1 MSDDTNGRTS
11 VFASLKKM
19 DPIIFGVSA
28 FLTIAFVLWAA
39 LDEKHF
45 TAAVNRAFTWI
56 TVDWGWLYLISA
68 FALVITA
75 VVVMFGKFGTVRL
88 SRTADEKPEFGNFS
102 WFAMLFGAAIA
113 AGIVFWGPAEPAYDW
128 MTVPPYFAD
137 KAKSSGAAVDA
148 MTQSFF
154 HWGFTPWAIYAVLT
168 IAVALGAYKKGLP
181 FRFSTAFYYVIGDRV
196 RGGWGKVLDIFAV
209 IVTLGGL
216 ATTTGLIAF
225 QISAGL
231 KYQYGWVLG
240 DNAAYLIIGLLT
252 AIFAVAAYTGLH
264 KGIKYLGTFRTWLFI
279 IIWFFV
285 LLAGPTLFLLN
296 LTIAATGQYVL
307 HFLPLSLYTGIGDT
321 TNWLGG
327 WTIFYWAWWM
337 AWAPFVAVF
346 IARISKGRS
355 IRQLVAFTLI
365 LPTIADL
372 LWYGVVGGAG
382 IKFDIT
388 KALTDNGVESAIFA
402 TAQNLPFTGIL
413 VVVILVLIVAFFLT
427 AADSASMSLA
437 MFTSTEEDPNKFLRL
452 FWAIALGAVAAVLA
466 ATGSLQ
472 VVQTASI
479 VVAFPMAFLF
489 FAVIYGVFKGLNESI
504 KESAFEAA
512 QEAAR
517 QPAHE
522 AQAGGDALAGGPATV
537 VPAPKNA

>member
-1 MSDDTNGRTS
+1 MTNDSNERQS
-11 VFASLKKM
+11 VFASLKRM
-19 DPIIFGVSA
+19 DPVVFGVSA
-28 FLTIAFVLWAA
+28 VLTIAFVLWAA
-39 LDEKHF
+39 LDQKGM
-45 TAAVNRAFTWI
+45 TSAVGKAFTWI
-56 TVDWGWLYLISA
+56 TVDWGWLYLLSA
-68 FALVITA
+68 FALVVTA
-75 VVVMFGKFGTVRL
+75 FVVMFGRRGAVKLGKPG
-88 SRTADEKPEFGNFS
+88 EKPEFGNFA

-128 MTVPPYFAD
+128 MTPPPYFAD
-137 KAKSSGAAVDA
+137 KAKSSIAGVHA
-148 MTQSFF
+148 MTYSFF
-154 HWGFTPWAIYAVLT
+154 HWGLTPWAIYAVLT
-168 IAVALGAYKKGLP
+168 VAVALGAYKKGLP

-196 RGGWGKVLDIFAV
+196 RGTWGKVLDIFAV

-240 DNAAYLIIGLLT
+240 NHAAYLIIGLLT
-252 AIFAVAAYTGLH
+252 LVFAIAAYTGLH
-264 KGIKYLGTFRTWLFI
+264 KGIKFLGTFRTWLFI
-279 IIWFFV
+279 GIWFFV
-285 LLAGPTLFLLN
+285 LLLGPTLFLIN
-296 LTIAATGQYVL
+296 LTIGAGGQYIL
-307 HFLPLSLYTGIGDT
+307 HFLPMSLYTGIGDT
-321 TNWLGG
+321 TNWLGS

-346 IARISKGRS
+346 IARISKGRT

-365 LPTIADL
+365 LPTLADV

-382 IKFDIT
+382 IKYDIT
-388 KALTDNGVESAIFA
+388 GALNKNGVESAIFA
-402 TAQNLPFTGIL
+402 TAQHLPLTNIL

-437 MFTSTEEDPNKFLRL
+437 MFTSTEVEPNKYLRL

-479 VVAFPMAFLF
+479 VVAFPMAFLL
-489 FAVIYGVFKGLNESI
+489 FAVIYGVFRGLNEAI
-504 KESAFEAA
+504 AEEPE
-512 QEAAR
+512 Q
-517 QPAHE
+517 
-522 AQAGGDALAGGPATV
+522 LV
-537 VPAPKNA
+537 VPAAAPLVVDEAEAVTAAAPVATAGK